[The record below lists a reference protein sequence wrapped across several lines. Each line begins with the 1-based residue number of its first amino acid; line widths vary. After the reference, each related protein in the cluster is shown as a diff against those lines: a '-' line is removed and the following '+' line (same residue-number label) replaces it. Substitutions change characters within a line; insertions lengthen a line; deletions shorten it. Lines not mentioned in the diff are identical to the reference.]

1 MKVPIPHE
9 LPREEVRRRLKER
22 SHEMADHIPGPM
34 AEVVTDWPSE
44 DRMNMTIRAMGHD
57 LVGTVDIEDSR
68 LVVEVT
74 LPPMLG
80 FMEPVISGAMK
91 NQGQKLLSKD

>member
-80 FMEPVISGAMK
+80 FMEPVISGAMRD
-91 NQGQKLLSKD
+91 QGQKLLAKD

>member
-9 LPREEVRRRLKER
+9 LPKEEVRRRLKER